1 MPTKILKDQNHLF
14 HSIPHELTKAS
25 KFKIYVDMDMTN
37 SFHQIPITEKFK
49 NLLSVR
55 TPWGLVRPNF
65 LPEGVGPASG
75 LLQMVVRQ
83 ILEEFEEW
91 TIVIFDN
98 FLVLAHDY
106 QDAAQKLK
114 QVLAKCA
121 EYRVVLKLKKSW
133 FGYTKV
139 NFFGYEVEHGHW
151 RLSQE
156 RKNSIKAMQFPK
168 SKKEMQSFLGAA
180 LFFHNHMPD
189 YSEWVAKLY
198 AMTHEKFNWN
208 QRDWTFDYRAH
219 FEKFKDAL
227 QQATELYFP
236 DYSLPWIIRC
246 DASEHA
252 IGAVLYQEFTGAD
265 GIVVHQPIMF
275 HSKRFSEPATK
286 WDAYK
291 REAFAIFSAVNSFS
305 WYLRAKDFIIETD
318 HRNLQW
324 IETSQSPIVVRWRAL
339 LQSFNFLIRHI
350 PGRENRVADWISRMS
365 PPDPSDSID
374 VLRME
379 LQRYY
384 DILKDPTPLTD
395 EHLLEV
401 WNANKKDEEDQLDK
415 AQASARSR
423 TELCDTFSLLPMH
436 TPVSPLK
443 GVETIDGFEF
453 PKYWEDNGET
463 WLEKAQRRAAASEEY
478 RDDIS
483 PVDMPTLEAN
493 IQDNNAENET
503 MFGNEDQRRNPPLSF
518 DEIMHRVHGN
528 GRLHFGASRTY
539 HLAKTEFPDAYIS
552 IAAVQEWVR
561 TCPMCQKMRETG
573 IKRFPALTL
582 SLKPNTYRA
591 VVGMDHF
598 DVSPPDKNGNTCC
611 LLLVEHFSHFPVAY
625 PCKTHSAEETAR
637 CLFKHFTTYGMFDT
651 LASDPGSAFNSETV
665 QELNKYLRLNHK
677 VSLVERHESNGCEAS
692 VAQYLRHLRALV
704 ADEHLKDRWGDDCVI
719 CLINYHLMMY
729 PSSETGGYTPCELKY
744 GSADARYFRLPD
756 DGKLTKAQRAHK
768 FIKQLDDDIARIRQ
782 LSHDE
787 QMKIVADRRKKDGAI
802 PRFVEGDLVLLDAL
816 AEPKARLPSKL
827 SPPFLGP
834 YQVLDQARN
843 DLHVKH
849 VIDHTL
855 HTYHVTRF
863 KPFFGT
869 MEQALQI
876 AKIDKNQV
884 SIISINYCTG
894 NPFLRTG
901 MEFNITFDDGTI
913 DRAYDHDLF
922 QTQQFEQYVSSIPWL
937 FPLRFTAKEAKRQ
950 VARMRKLV
958 ITTLVPGQVA
968 YINMRFFDYEIY
980 RWYDDIGFKDKHL
993 PYYAMIRALRW
1004 DKGYKN
1010 KRLICKLETHGN
1022 AGIVLDH
1029 YDVFAYVRAN
1039 APTPGEGHILYAGDK
1054 AMYPKAFRDLLPS

>member
-1 MPTKILKDQNHLF
+1 MYGDHIFGTATDLYTIAVVDSTKPVDKLYGELYDPWANEIELCPEGEETPEPQSFGSILAFMELTPAEAKEEYLRELDDHISPEMLKAVPDIKQLLLSEDAIKCFVPTEWHGLKIEPIDLQLTKQLPDHIYAKARPIRPDLF
-14 HSIPHELTKAS
+14 AHAQKEFERLSKYFYEHSEAPYASPLVIAPKATSPFIRFCGDYREINMYIARPQWPIPNVPHELTKAS

-365 PPDPSDSID
+365 PPD
-374 VLRME
+374 
-379 LQRYY
+379 
-384 DILKDPTPLTD
+384 
-395 EHLLEV
+395 LE
-401 WNANKKDEEDQLDK
+401 
-415 AQASARSR
+415 
-423 TELCDTFSLLPMH
+423 
-436 TPVSPLK
+436 
-443 GVETIDGFEF
+443 
-453 PKYWEDNGET
+453 
-463 WLEKAQRRAAASEEY
+463 
-478 RDDIS
+478 
-483 PVDMPTLEAN
+483 
-493 IQDNNAENET
+493 
-503 MFGNEDQRRNPPLSF
+503 
-518 DEIMHRVHGN
+518 
-528 GRLHFGASRTY
+528 
-539 HLAKTEFPDAYIS
+539 
-552 IAAVQEWVR
+552 
-561 TCPMCQKMRETG
+561 
-573 IKRFPALTL
+573 
-582 SLKPNTYRA
+582 
-591 VVGMDHF
+591 
-598 DVSPPDKNGNTCC
+598 
-611 LLLVEHFSHFPVAY
+611 
-625 PCKTHSAEETAR
+625 
-637 CLFKHFTTYGMFDT
+637 
-651 LASDPGSAFNSETV
+651 
-665 QELNKYLRLNHK
+665 
-677 VSLVERHESNGCEAS
+677 
-692 VAQYLRHLRALV
+692 
-704 ADEHLKDRWGDDCVI
+704 
-719 CLINYHLMMY
+719 
-729 PSSETGGYTPCELKY
+729 
-744 GSADARYFRLPD
+744 
-756 DGKLTKAQRAHK
+756 
-768 FIKQLDDDIARIRQ
+768 
-782 LSHDE
+782 
-787 QMKIVADRRKKDGAI
+787 
-802 PRFVEGDLVLLDAL
+802 
-816 AEPKARLPSKL
+816 
-827 SPPFLGP
+827 
-834 YQVLDQARN
+834 
-843 DLHVKH
+843 
-849 VIDHTL
+849 
-855 HTYHVTRF
+855 
-863 KPFFGT
+863 
-869 MEQALQI
+869 
-876 AKIDKNQV
+876 
-884 SIISINYCTG
+884 
-894 NPFLRTG
+894 
-901 MEFNITFDDGTI
+901 
-913 DRAYDHDLF
+913 
-922 QTQQFEQYVSSIPWL
+922 
-937 FPLRFTAKEAKRQ
+937 
-950 VARMRKLV
+950 
-958 ITTLVPGQVA
+958 
-968 YINMRFFDYEIY
+968 
-980 RWYDDIGFKDKHL
+980 
-993 PYYAMIRALRW
+993 
-1004 DKGYKN
+1004 
-1010 KRLICKLETHGN
+1010 
-1022 AGIVLDH
+1022 
-1029 YDVFAYVRAN
+1029 
-1039 APTPGEGHILYAGDK
+1039 
-1054 AMYPKAFRDLLPS
+1054 